1 MVDNYGQLMNYLFYL
16 FSKVCRSMIWY
27 KGSLAGMVDHYS
39 QLMNYLFYLFS
50 KVWRSII
57 WYEGSLA
64 GMVDHYGQLMNFNKN
79 YTWEVDQNIVS

>member
-1 MVDNYGQLMNYLFYL
+1 MLQGEPGGHSGPLWSAHEL
-16 FSKVCRSMIWY
+16 
-27 KGSLAGMVDHYS
+27 
-39 QLMNYLFYLFS
+39 LFYLFS